1 MGTLLIQVGHAFEI
15 NLLGIFEKLFETT
28 IKNNPWLS
36 QKKMQFNITQW
47 TYEKEQKDQQRST
60 SFAIVANK
68 QLRVFTVKRLLPI
81 KLKQIS

>member
-36 QKKMQFNITQW
+36 QKKMQFNEPSSSPDNFFF
-47 TYEKEQKDQQRST
+47 YLYMK
-60 SFAIVANK
+60 
-68 QLRVFTVKRLLPI
+68 
-81 KLKQIS
+81 